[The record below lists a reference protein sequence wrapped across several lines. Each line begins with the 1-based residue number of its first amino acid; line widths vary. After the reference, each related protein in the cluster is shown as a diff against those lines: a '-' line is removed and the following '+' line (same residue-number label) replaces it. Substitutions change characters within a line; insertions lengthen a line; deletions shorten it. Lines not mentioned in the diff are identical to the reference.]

1 MFFDTSLDPPFTIY
15 FRGPPLHFFVAEP
28 KKRVG
33 NLREFLFDIDL
44 FWVSLDSEE
53 RLAYSLHA
61 TIWSRL
67 APFSENKEGQRM
79 ARDATL
85 FYQDANHARSSYHS
99 RKPYSVPLSPDAI

>member
-1 MFFDTSLDPPFTIY
+1 MGVMFFDTSLDPPFTIY
-15 FRGPPLHFFVAEP
+15 FRGPPHHFFVAIP
-28 KKRVG
+28 QKRVG

-67 APFSENKEGQRM
+67 VRVCSLQAVCYPHWKETKGRP
-79 ARDATL
+79 AT
-85 FYQDANHARSSYHS
+85 R
-99 RKPYSVPLSPDAI
+99 